1 MSSKKVSRPA
11 GAWEGLFGAVGAPDG
26 DPPPQPGLETLSA
39 GLQALA
45 PPDLTSVEGR
55 RDFASRVLLVL
66 RDNVLPAIG
75 YDISKPAHAAMTEL
89 MLALHDIDEYGATPD
104 LFKPTLPQ
112 TGRPPSAAR
121 NIRRG
126 IVAEL
131 VRHLVES
138 GAAQTNED
146 AFRYI
151 AERIG
156 LARVTSAVIRSDFG
170 KRREAGPAT
179 PISTRIDTQERA
191 DAAIVFLRNLFAP
204 AKGRH

>member
-1 MSSKKVSRPA
+1 VSSKKVSRPA
-11 GAWEGLFGAVGAPDG
+11 GAWEDLFGAVGAPDVE
-26 DPPPQPGLETLSA
+26 PPAQPGLETLA
-39 GLQALA
+39 AALQNLA
-45 PPDLTSVEGR
+45 PSDLTSVEGR

-75 YDISKPAHAAMTEL
+75 YDISKPAHAALTEL
-89 MLALHDIDEYGATPD
+89 MLGLHDIDAHGATPD
-104 LFKPTLPQ
+104 LFRPTTPQ
-112 TGRPPSAAR
+112 TRRPPSAAR

-138 GAAQTNED
+138 GAAQTNKE

-156 LARVTSAVIRSDFG
+156 LARVTTGAIQSDFG
-170 KRREAGPAT
+170 KRREVGPAT
-179 PISTRIDTQERA
+179 PTSARIDTQERA
-191 DAAIVFLRNLFAP
+191 DAAIVVLRNLFATE
-204 AKGRH
+204 KGRR